1 VAVRVTNPEE
11 HSVLGER
18 VEEAKTWW
26 SRLRGLLGRS
36 SLKPS
41 EGLLIRPC
49 RAVHML
55 GMRFPIDVAFVDHEG
70 RVLAA
75 YAGLAPSQ
83 LSRYHRQAAAALEL
97 PAGTLAATGTLVGHR
112 LEFISLDA
120 GQTP

>member
-1 VAVRVTNPEE
+1 MRVTNHERD
-11 HSVLGER
+11 SVLGER
-18 VEEAKTWW
+18 VEVAETWW
-26 SRLRGLLGRS
+26 SRLRGLLGRPA
-36 SLKPS
+36 LERS

-55 GMRFPIDVAFVDHEG
+55 GMRYPIDVAFLDRGG
-70 RVLAA
+70 RVLET

-83 LSRYHRQAAAALEL
+83 FSRYHRQAAAALEL

>member
-1 VAVRVTNPEE
+1 MGVRVTNPKE

-18 VEEAKTWW
+18 VEVAETWW
-26 SRLRGLLGRS
+26 SRLRGLLGRP

-55 GMRFPIDVAFVDHEG
+55 GMRFPIDVAFLDREG
-70 RVLAA
+70 RVLAT
-75 YAGLAPSQ
+75 YAGLAPNQ
-83 LSRYHRQAAAALEL
+83 FSRYHRQAAAALEL
-97 PAGTLAATGTLVGHR
+97 PAGTLAATGTLAGHR